1 MYQGYVQNTVGPFF
15 SRTRCTKTV
24 RSVALQCEQA
34 SLFQVMVT
42 LFMPPQVMRIFIFSL
57 CPVLLMSRANMDLSA
72 RLASP
77 CCGGGI
83 IMTRRGIKLSRY
95 LNILKWK
102 SITIRT
108 NHMQRLAQEG
118 IRARSCNI
126 HCSLSTLHRFAR
138 GLHDFETD
146 SPTAWR
152 SAK

>member
-1 MYQGYVQNTVGPFF
+1 MSKALSVPFF
-15 SRTRCTKTV
+15 WDTVYKDRKKCGITMRTSFAISGYGHSFYASAGYAHIYIFTLSRSLDVPCQHGLV
-24 RSVALQCEQA
+24 RTAGESML
-34 SLFQVMVT
+34 
-42 LFMPPQVMRIFIFSL
+42 R
-57 CPVLLMSRANMDLSA
+57 R
-72 RLASP
+72 RHH
-77 CCGGGI
+77 
-83 IMTRRGIKLSRY
+83 MTRRGIKLSRY